1 MTIVYD
7 KLWHRLAE
15 KGLRKKDLREAAGI
29 SRASIAKLGKN
40 EIVTTEVLAKI
51 CTALSCDISE
61 IAEVSDT
68 SVADC
73 TPIHMDA
80 HQRFRVNSFFAG
92 IGGFDIAF
100 EQHGFETVYLCE
112 INQFCNEVLTSHWPN
127 VPRATDICQVA
138 ANDIP
143 NAEVWCGGFPCQD
156 ISVARGAATRLGL
169 GGSRSGL
176 FFQYANLI
184 EAKSPEV
191 VIIENVEGLFNSN
204 GGRDFGVILQRMA
217 SMGYAVAWRLLNS
230 RYFGVP
236 QSRPRVY
243 LCCWKN
249 SPQKAQRV
257 MFDSAGAHIPSNER
271 KDFLTEASKE
281 NEYPKVPKVA
291 YCLAATSGRHTG
303 TDWSRTY
310 VVCADG
316 VRRLTPKEYERLQ
329 GFPDYWTLPARY
341 AVDSEDTDTL
351 RYTAIGNAVSVPVVE
366 WIAQRVHTEL
376 LTDRPLLSRDDL
388 QSYVPEFS
396 KTAWSP
402 LHLSEIDFSDESSS
416 YKWPKAGLA
425 WDNSFIGGAVNPTP
439 AKPIPSSL
447 LDIVERERVGER
459 YYLTSN
465 AAEGIIR
472 RVDNQGRKLFPPL
485 RKALEA
491 EKSKKI
497 AGGI

>member
-40 EIVTTEVLAKI
+40 EVVTTEVLAKI

-61 IAEVSDT
+61 IAEVSNIPM
-68 SVADC
+68 ADC
-73 TPIHMDA
+73 TLTHMNA
-80 HQRFRVNSFFAG
+80 NQRFKVNSFFAG

-100 EQHGFETVYLCE
+100 ERHGFETAYLCE

-127 VPRATDICQVA
+127 VPRATDICKVA
-138 ANDIP
+138 ANDVP
-143 NAEVWCGGFPCQD
+143 DAEVWCGGFPCQD
-156 ISVARGAATRLGL
+156 LSVARGAATRLGL

-176 FFQYANLI
+176 FFQYADLI
-184 EAKSPEV
+184 EIKSPEV

-204 GGRDFGVILQRMA
+204 GGRDFGVILQRMT

-243 LCCWKN
+243 LCCWKA
-249 SPQKAQRV
+249 SPQKALRV
-257 MFDSAGAHIPSNER
+257 MFDQSGAHKTENER
-271 KDFLTEASKE
+271 KDFLTEAGAADE
-281 NEYPKVPKVA
+281 FPKVPKVA

-329 GFPDYWTLPARY
+329 GFPDYWTLPPRY
-341 AVDSEDTDTL
+341 TSEGEETDTL
-351 RYTAIGNAVSVPVVE
+351 RYTAVGNAVSVPVVE
-366 WIAQRVHTEL
+366 WIAQRVHIEL
-376 LTDRPLLSRDDL
+376 LAVRPALSRDDM
-388 QSYVPEFS
+388 QSFVPEFA
-396 KTAWSP
+396 KTAWAS
-402 LHLSEIDFSDESSS
+402 LHLSEIDFSDDAIS
-416 YKWPKAGLA
+416 YKWPRAGLA
-425 WDNSFIGGAVNPTP
+425 WDDSYIGGTVSPTP
-439 AKPIPSSL
+439 AEPISSSL
-447 LDIVERERVGER
+447 LDIVERERVGDR

-485 RKALEA
+485 RKALEV
-491 EKSKKI
+491 EKSKKV